1 MQRALE
7 ILVEDP
13 FHPSLRTHR
22 LKGEL
27 AGVWACTVDYR
38 NRLLFEI
45 VRNPSSGAEEIL
57 LLTMGTHEEVY

>member
-1 MQRALE
+1 
-7 ILVEDP
+7 
-13 FHPSLRTHR
+13 LRTHR